1 MLLRIKLLTL
11 RKLIMPVALIILPVL
26 VISFVSIT
34 LTKDKSATRAERF
47 EHTPDVFADY
57 DPLNLT
63 HRLVRMDEQNGII
76 NSNEAR
82 KAYGAI
88 NNFLKKVKDTC
99 RIDDTTEN
107 FLDCANKILGAN
119 FYYKPSATVAKAY
132 ANHFSDCDLNVYLMF
147 DAARAFSKKLEVVYA
162 PRHAFLSFI
171 SEKYGMRFYWETT
184 ENENTGVI
192 ADLSNSF
199 YKKTH
204 HRFYYSPVGEHV
216 IEKLYPILSLADMD
230 SHRWDAVVKSIDK
243 GMSDNPLVL
252 DFYYEDR
259 ENKKQLSQKDIHI
272 LYGLIQD
279 DISSVDK
286 RLILARHFLGK
297 GQRNEAMS
305 ILNQIDDSECKLS
318 CMEVREKTSSLDR
331 VVYSLMKMF
340 KWFNS
345 DISRVGIIFYVLAV
359 IVVYAIILIFVGRM
373 QINNRNKNKGNN
385 LNQV

>member
-119 FYYKPSATVAKAY
+119 FYY
-132 ANHFSDCDLNVYLMF
+132 
-147 DAARAFSKKLEVVYA
+147 
-162 PRHAFLSFI
+162 
-171 SEKYGMRFYWETT
+171 
-184 ENENTGVI
+184 
-192 ADLSNSF
+192 
-199 YKKTH
+199 
-204 HRFYYSPVGEHV
+204 
-216 IEKLYPILSLADMD
+216 
-230 SHRWDAVVKSIDK
+230 
-243 GMSDNPLVL
+243 
-252 DFYYEDR
+252 
-259 ENKKQLSQKDIHI
+259 
-272 LYGLIQD
+272 
-279 DISSVDK
+279 
-286 RLILARHFLGK
+286 
-297 GQRNEAMS
+297 
-305 ILNQIDDSECKLS
+305 
-318 CMEVREKTSSLDR
+318 
-331 VVYSLMKMF
+331 
-340 KWFNS
+340 
-345 DISRVGIIFYVLAV
+345 
-359 IVVYAIILIFVGRM
+359 
-373 QINNRNKNKGNN
+373 
-385 LNQV
+385 